1 MAGKMIKNLSV
12 HSIVS
17 LFLSFAIGMFVLVGC
32 DKSDPEPYDP
42 IPETVLYDFNNR
54 YPGATLLNDHF
65 GENTEGWAELRFID
79 SDGIKGTAHYKNC
92 LWMMTNKEF
101 SKEDFLFQIPRKVA
115 RTYVGTGVENE
126 DYSSDNSYVMEIS
139 RRGMDRKQFEFHFDV
154 PFNDKESD
162 SGIVHREDT
171 IVISEDGT
179 LLYVNYAGGLNP
191 SCWWKDITPSLE
203 CVKEKYP
210 GSEILGS
217 VNISGY
223 RNLVFILNEGIV
235 KTAYTENRFCWAWT
249 ETRYKEKDPS
259 VISEYAQKVK
269 TAFLNEN
276 DGYRFTSLYNIE
288 TRDGR
293 FFGLEFE
300 KGERNYTDD
309 MDWESSLLYVPV
321 NK

>member
-17 LFLSFAIGMFVLVGC
+17 LFLSFAIGMFVLAGC

-42 IPETVLYDFNNR
+42 IPETVLNDFNNR

-65 GENTEGWAELRFID
+65 GENYEGWAELKFID
-79 SDGIKGTAHYKNC
+79 SDGVKGTAHYKNC

-139 RRGMDRKQFEFHFDV
+139 RRGMDRKQYEFHFDV
-154 PFNDKESD
+154 PLKCNHSLDD
-162 SGIVHREDT
+162 IVHRDDT
-171 IVISEDGT
+171 IVICEDGT
-179 LLYVNYAGGLNP
+179 LLYGAFAGGVNP
-191 SCWWKDITPSLE
+191 SYWWKDISTSLE
-203 CVKEKYP
+203 RIKGRFP
-210 GSEILGS
+210 GAEILGS
-217 VNISGY
+217 MNLYGD
-223 RNLVFILNEGIV
+223 NLVFIFDEGLV
-235 KTAYTENRFCWAWT
+235 KTAYSRQGRDWAWT
-249 ETRYKEKDPS
+249 ETRYKEEDPS

-269 TAFLNEN
+269 TAFLNKNE
-276 DGYRFTSLYNIE
+276 GYRFTSLYNIE
-288 TRDGR
+288 REDGR